1 MSSYTVI
8 IRFGIHIHHGRVPK
22 SVFII
27 NKISNKMKLAPNRT
41 QNPMEK
47 ELSNELLLYSA
58 LLLGTFLLIFL
69 ELTYPHIIKS
79 WVFSKSY
86 PGDSSYRRGNTGL
99 GLLSRKQNLFIPYTH
114 VLVCS
119 MWWIK
124 NWNSTHYLKCSC
136 MRNVL
141 YKCSSDVARS
151 ARWLPLYKDHAMCK
165 WTQV

>member
-1 MSSYTVI
+1 
-8 IRFGIHIHHGRVPK
+8 
-22 SVFII
+22 
-27 NKISNKMKLAPNRT
+27 MKLAPNRT

-58 LLLGTFLLIFL
+58 LLLGTFLLISL

-86 PGDSSYRRGNTGL
+86 PGDSSYRRENTGL

-119 MWWIK
+119 M
-124 NWNSTHYLKCSC
+124 
-136 MRNVL
+136 
-141 YKCSSDVARS
+141 
-151 ARWLPLYKDHAMCK
+151 
-165 WTQV
+165 